1 MTGNETG
8 TGWHDRTGKW
18 GIIMGKII
26 RLLAG
31 AMVLSGIL
39 SGCAAVA
46 IQGASRAADNATILS
61 NEDAATAGDAEAQ
74 MKMGDAHCCT
84 IAGSAGVLNNQK
96 ATEWYCKA
104 ARQGESRAFYELG
117 RIYSGD
123 LVRGMNGPAKAAAL
137 LTTQRE
143 NKPLAL
149 MWFNLAAAAGV
160 DDAADDAEDLR
171 DDMTA
176 PEILQANLRQKSWET
191 QPCEWNQVYLDNQL

>member
-1 MTGNETG
+1 
-8 TGWHDRTGKW
+8 
-18 GIIMGKII
+18 MGKII

-31 AMVLSGIL
+31 AMALSGIL

-46 IQGASRAADNATILS
+46 IQGASRAKDNAVIVG
-61 NEDAATAGDAEAQ
+61 NEDAAMAGDVEAQ

-104 ARQGESRAFYELG
+104 AKQGETRAFHELG

-123 LVRGMNGPAKAAAL
+123 LVRGMNGPAKVGAM

-143 NKPLAL
+143 DRPLAL
-149 MWFNLAAAAGV
+149 MWFNLAAAAG
-160 DDAADDAEDLR
+160 DEDAADDAADLR
-171 DDMTA
+171 EDMTG
-176 PEILQANLRQKSWET
+176 PEVLQATLRQKSWET